1 MVLLGYIVGIIVI
14 VLCMRRRREGLRSAV
29 LLGYNFLFVAA
40 ISFSLLYTPGLS
52 GPELIRV
59 MLLSIYQAPMI
70 MGFQMGLE
78 EFTQLQYVVIFV
90 CASIYTI
97 RTVAQAL
104 FRRFFNDMRLRMRVR
119 RSKEVYL
126 IFGELTDAQ
135 ALLED
140 IQRTV
145 PRAAILYLDP
155 NPDSDD
161 MLPISG
167 ALTTDWKHLLR
178 LAPGH
183 EYHAVLLP
191 EPNHENLSLLRRLEQ
206 LGERLPNLH
215 VTAFLDPGLLRL
227 EDLDFT
233 HLDAWLV
240 SREQL
245 LAQSHLNGHLP
256 INWLKEHGRGREIG
270 HVFVPDRPFSLCV
283 VGFGPL
289 SQEFLLT
296 TYENTAFETAAPDGR
311 GLDALIVSEDLPR
324 CQGAFFRDFPQ
335 LSRHPGLTWL
345 NHGAEEEAFFDALE
359 PRLGSLDQIFID
371 TGDTARNIST
381 ALRLLRLCRR
391 RAVSPLPQLVVALHE
406 DAPGSAELLS
416 SVDCVTFLQDNRT
429 QFTLEELIR
438 RRADR
443 EAQALH
449 RRYQSANGSAPDWHK
464 MGTFL
469 QASNR
474 AVLWD
479 IPNKL
484 ALAGDLSGLSQQER
498 EQVYWRIARYEHRRW
513 NAFHFSRG
521 WVPLRVEELSEQ
533 ERAQCKTKHADERRH
548 ICLVD
553 WEELDALPQS
563 EPGILKFYDYENVAH
578 VFERK
583 S

>member
-1 MVLLGYIVGIIVI
+1 MILLLYILGFVA
-14 VLCMRRRREGLRSAV
+14 LCVCLRRRSEGLRSAV
-29 LLGYNFLFVAA
+29 LLGYNFLVVAA
-40 ISFSLLYTPGLS
+40 ISFSLLYTPGLDFP
-52 GPELIRV
+52 GLVRV
-59 MLLSIYQAPMI
+59 LMLSIYQAPMI
-70 MGFQMGLE
+70 MGFQMGLDS
-78 EFTQLQYVVIFV
+78 FSQLQYVVIFV
-90 CASIYTI
+90 AASVYTI
-97 RTVAQAL
+97 RTVVQAL
-104 FRRFFNDMRLRMRVR
+104 FRRFFNDLRLRLRVW
-119 RSKEVYL
+119 RSREVYVV
-126 IFGELTDAQ
+126 FGELSDAQ
-135 ALLED
+135 ALIED
-140 IQRTV
+140 IQRSV
-145 PRAAILYLDP
+145 RRAAILYLDP

-161 MLPISG
+161 AQPIGG
-167 ALTTDWKHLLR
+167 ALTTNWKHLQR
-178 LAPGH
+178 LSPRH
-183 EYHAVLLP
+183 QYHVVLLP

-245 LAQSHLNGHLP
+245 LCQNHLNGHLP
-256 INWLKEHGRGREIG
+256 LNWLKERGQGQWVE
-270 HVFVPDRPFSLCV
+270 HVFVPSRPFSLCV

-311 GLDALIVSEDLPR
+311 GLDALIVSEELPR

-335 LSRHPGLTWL
+335 LSRYARLSWL
-345 NHGAEEEAFFDALE
+345 ASGPEAADFLDALD
-359 PRLGSLDQIFID
+359 PRLGGLDQIFID
-371 TGDTARNIST
+371 TGDTARNINT

-391 RAVSPLPQLVVALHE
+391 KALSPLPQLVVGLHE

-416 SVDCVTFLQDNRT
+416 SEACVTFLQDNRT
-429 QFTLEELIR
+429 QFTLEELVR

-443 EAQALH
+443 QAQALH
-449 RRYQSANGSAPDWHK
+449 RRYQSANGAAPDWHK

-484 ALAGDLSGLSQQER
+484 ALAGDLSGLSEEER

-521 WVPLRVEELSEQ
+521 WVTLGVDELTDE
-533 ERAQCKTKHADERRH
+533 ERAQCKTKHAAERRH

-553 WEELDALPQS
+553 WDELDDLPQAQ
-563 EPGILKFYDYENVAH
+563 PGLLKSYDYENVAQL
-578 VFERK
+578 FSRQA
-583 S
+583 

>member
-1 MVLLGYIVGIIVI
+1 MVLLLYVIGIVI
-14 VLCMRRRREGLRSAV
+14 LNAWLHRRSEGLRSAV
-29 LLGYNFLFVAA
+29 LLGYNFLVVAA

-52 GPELIRV
+52 LPGLIRV
-59 MLLSIYQAPMI
+59 LLLSIYQAPMI
-70 MGFQMGLE
+70 MGFQMGLD

-97 RTVAQAL
+97 RTVALAL
-104 FRRFFNDMRLRMRVR
+104 FRRFFNDLRLRVRVR

-135 ALLED
+135 ALIED

-161 MLPISG
+161 ALPIAG
-167 ALTTDWKHLLR
+167 ALTTSWGRLLR
-178 LAPGH
+178 LKPGH

-245 LAQSHLNGHLP
+245 LCQNHLNGHLP
-256 INWLKEHGRGREIG
+256 LNWLKERGAAREVG

-289 SQEFLLT
+289 SREFLLT

-311 GLDALIVSEDLPR
+311 GLDALIVSEELPH

-335 LSRHPGLTWL
+335 LSRYAGLTWL
-345 NHGAEEEAFFDALE
+345 AHGPEEADFFDALE
-359 PRLGSLDQIFID
+359 PRLGGLDQIFID
-371 TGDTARNIST
+371 TGDTARNINA

-391 RAVSPLPQLVVALHE
+391 MALSPLPQLVVALHE
-406 DAPGSAELLS
+406 DAPGSADLLS
-416 SVDCVTFLQDNRT
+416 SEACVTFLQDNRT

-449 RRYQSANGSAPDWHK
+449 RRYQSANGAAPDWHK

-484 ALAGDLSGLSQQER
+484 ALAGDLSGLSKEER
-498 EQVYWRIARYEHRRW
+498 EQVYWRIAQYEHRRW

-521 WVPLRVEELSEQ
+521 WVTLRVDELTDEE
-533 ERAQCKTKHADERRH
+533 RTQCKTKHAAERRH

-553 WEELDALPQS
+553 WDELDALPQS
-563 EPGILKFYDYENVAH
+563 EPGILKYYDYQNV
-578 VFERK
+578 VQIFERAH
-583 S
+583 